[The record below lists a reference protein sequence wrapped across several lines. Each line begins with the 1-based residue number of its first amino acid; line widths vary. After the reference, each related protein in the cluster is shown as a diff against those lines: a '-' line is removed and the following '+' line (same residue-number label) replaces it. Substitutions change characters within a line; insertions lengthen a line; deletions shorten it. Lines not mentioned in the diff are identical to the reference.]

1 MGHKAVVIGMFYVYF
16 ISFLAVIFLLN
27 KELVDELLKGALI
40 VARIFFV
47 ILAAELVLVEILL
60 KVAQDELKVN

>member
-1 MGHKAVVIGMFYVYF
+1 MRHKAVVIGMFYVYL

-27 KELVDELLKGALI
+27 KELVDELLKGALV

-47 ILAAELVLVEILL
+47 ILATELVLVEIVL

>member
-1 MGHKAVVIGMFYVYF
+1 MVIGMFHVYL

-27 KELVDELLKGALI
+27 KELVDELLKGALV

-47 ILAAELVLVEILL
+47 ILATELVLVEIVL

>member
-1 MGHKAVVIGMFYVYF
+1 MFYVYL

-27 KELVDELLKGALI
+27 KELVDELLKGALV

-47 ILAAELVLVEILL
+47 ILATELVLVEIVL

>member
-1 MGHKAVVIGMFYVYF
+1 MGHKAVVIGMFYVYL

-27 KELVDELLKGALI
+27 KELVDELLKGALV

-47 ILAAELVLVEILL
+47 ILATELVLVEIVL

>member
-1 MGHKAVVIGMFYVYF
+1 VGHKAVVIGMFYVYL

-27 KELVDELLKGALI
+27 KELVDELLKGALV

-47 ILAAELVLVEILL
+47 ILATELVLVEIVL